1 MSTLEIIEYMTS
13 AQNAKE
19 NNDALT
25 RIMSELVRES
35 IVREKFDARIE
46 KFEFMKVVHRVRCK
60 LFFSDFIERSEN
72 VIVSTRILYSSDP
85 LYMSLLRDQQQHDH
99 SD

>member
-1 MSTLEIIEYMTS
+1 MSTLVIIEYTTS
-13 AQNAKE
+13 AQKAKE

-25 RIMSELVRES
+25 RTVSELVTES
-35 IVREKFDARIE
+35 IVRENFDARIE
-46 KFEFMKVVHRVRCK
+46 KFEFMKVVHRVR
-60 LFFSDFIERSEN
+60 LNFSFLIFYERSEN
-72 VIVSTRILYSSDP
+72 VTVSTRNLYSSDP